1 MSSPVHTQDPA
12 AWITQTILD
21 FLKNSPDNSLQN
33 GTAEKAWET
42 ALVGFSNGADPIYAS
57 YKEHVGEFH
66 WTPAEAF
73 DLAYPGSGAKPEE
86 LTVIS
91 YILPQTEATKA
102 DHRRETRVPSERWAR
117 TRIFGEQ
124 TNEKLRRHV
133 VDTLKAAGYQALAP
147 ALLAEWK
154 MMPSERFF
162 LASRWSERHAAH
174 AAGLGTFGLC
184 DAMITARGKAMRV
197 GSVMARIAIPPTP
210 RPYTDHHAYCLYYAK
225 NACGKCIDRCPVG
238 ALSRE
243 GGHDKKKC
251 LGFLRGVTA
260 DWVKNHYGF
269 EGYGCGLCQTG
280 VPCES
285 KIPTLD
291 DLKD

>member
-1 MSSPVHTQDPA
+1 MSMPVSAQDSA

-21 FLKNSPDNSLQN
+21 FLQNSPENSLAN
-33 GTAEKAWET
+33 GTTEKAWET

-57 YKEHVGEFH
+57 YKDHVGEFH
-66 WTPAEAF
+66 WTPLEAF
-73 DLAYPGSGAKPEE
+73 DLAYPGANAPAEE

-102 DHRRETRVPSERWAR
+102 DHRQETRVPSERWTR
-117 TRIFGEQ
+117 TRIFGEK
-124 TNEKLRRHV
+124 TNEALRRHV
-133 VDTLKAAGYQALAP
+133 VATLQEAGYQALAP
-147 ALLAEWK
+147 TLLPDWK

-184 DAMITARGKAMRV
+184 DAMITPLGKAMRA
-197 GSVMARIAIPPTP
+197 GSVIARLSIEPTP
-210 RPYTDHHAYCLYYAK
+210 RPYTDHHAYCLFYSQGV
-225 NACGKCIDRCPVG
+225 CGKCIDRCPVN

-251 LGFLRGVTA
+251 LAFLRGVTA
-260 DWVKNHYGF
+260 DYVKNTFGF

-285 KIPTLD
+285 KIPTLE
-291 DLKD
+291 DLED